1 MQGNIVNRTLMT
13 HLIDSS
19 QYDEET
25 GNASRPEDTWTLR
38 DFGPSGT
45 KRNEQRPLLSITT

>member
-1 MQGNIVNRTLMT
+1 MQGNIVKRTLMT

-25 GNASRPEDTWTLR
+25 GNASRPEDGWILR
-38 DFGPSGT
+38 DFEAPGII
-45 KRNEQRPLLSITT
+45 RNEQRLLLSIRT